1 MARAEL
7 AGLKESPTFR
17 TPNTEHIYVFDAY
30 NTRNGLVVRHML
42 DISPYV
48 GENGYLRR
56 TKHKLTDQV
65 DMALQCV
72 MLDYLSM
79 RRAVDLDI
87 HGRGVFLV
95 SSKIELTLAELM
107 TIINTLPAEARE
119 TILKDGQLCAKN

>member
-17 TPNTEHIYVFDAY
+17 TPNTEQIYVFDAY
-30 NTRNGLVVRHML
+30 NTRNGLVVRRML

-48 GENGYLRR
+48 GENGYLRY
-56 TKHKLTDQV
+56 TKHKLADQV
-65 DMALQCV
+65 DRDLEDV

-79 RRAVDLDI
+79 RRAVENDI

-95 SSKIELTLAELM
+95 SSKIELTPVELM
-107 TIINTLPAEARE
+107 TIINTLSAKARE
-119 TILKDGQLCAKN
+119 TILKDGQLCAKD